1 MDKKRGQ
8 GMNKNERIEEK
19 VRLKSRIKEL
29 KEEKKTVREIMDI
42 LNISTGKYYKIIR
55 SDPTK
60 QLFSNSE
67 EDRKRREA
75 IERFKEEYEELKESN
90 RQKYLMQLTESGRR
104 TREIIKGMKIGEA
117 KQDIKNF
124 IRNEVSNVISE
135 NRLKEKLSLAYPE
148 IEFSRELIEKSNNDE
163 KLKIKEVEGLGIY
176 FYYSKQGKIQFHEYI
191 LKIIIE
197 KIKKMKIRYRKPTP
211 LKGEDLRVK
220 DYYIELEVNAIPNK
234 QLYKRQNLKNRVLKH
249 PENTI
254 IITLNKEDKE
264 QYRKYYTELLHKYK
278 RIFTIPEFL
287 AWIKKENQK

>member
-8 GMNKNERIEEK
+8 GMNKNERIEEE

-264 QYRKYYTELLHKYK
+264 QYRKYYTELLHCLLH
-278 RIFTIPEFL
+278 FL
-287 AWIKKENQK
+287 

>member
-1 MDKKRGQ
+1 
-8 GMNKNERIEEK
+8 MNKNERIEEE

>member
-8 GMNKNERIEEK
+8 GMNKNERIEEE